1 MIDILEVREATQD
14 DMKRIKGSFIIK
26 EERMTDRGM
35 KIIIKE
41 NHPQIAKGKMLKVL
55 PL

>member
-14 DMKRIKGSFIIK
+14 DMKRIKVK

-41 NHPQIAKGKMLKVL
+41 NHPQIAKGKILEVL